1 MASVYMSHPAGAH
14 DLYVLLKGFIT
25 ASVRQ
30 LLLRSCGQVVPRACS
45 GLYGPTACLFQ
56 FGAGVEGV

>member
-1 MASVYMSHPAGAH
+1 MPHPAGAH

-25 ASVRQ
+25 ANVRQ
-30 LLLRSCGQVVPRACS
+30 LLLHSCGQVVPRACS

-56 FGAGVEGV
+56 LGADVEGV